1 YGTPEFEKFKAGLKE
16 DIAKRLTPDIHTG
29 KTTVSGDVLLKEK
42 KLYQDLADG
51 TFGEVTDAQKT
62 LYKDLARTY
71 REALEDAATQAG
83 NPEYITAMRE
93 KADLTRKLVDAE
105 DTFMPKNISKDL
117 EVHQKVRSTVEKLD
131 KAPELLVKL
140 RRLQAAMNSHGVKS
154 TVADKAEEMMKYKKG
169 ADLAKSGKL
178 EDLEKLREIDPEM
191 AEALIKQHNEVS
203 TLKNAGS

>member
-1 YGTPEFEKFKAGLKE
+1 
-16 DIAKRLTPDIHTG
+16 
-29 KTTVSGDVLLKEK
+29 
-42 KLYQDLADG
+42 

-203 TLKNAGS
+203 TLKNAGSKLGRVKSAKDMDELESIRELKPELYEEIKSRLQLAKIK

>member
-1 YGTPEFEKFKAGLKE
+1 KKVYGKYSEITDPIEGKVSVDFTNSPYNPNTVIDKHMKYGTPEFEKFKARLKE

-131 KAPELLVKL
+131 K
-140 RRLQAAMNSHGVKS
+140 
-154 TVADKAEEMMKYKKG
+154 
-169 ADLAKSGKL
+169 
-178 EDLEKLREIDPEM
+178 
-191 AEALIKQHNEVS
+191 
-203 TLKNAGS
+203 